1 MNWRHFQSA
10 PANKRLIQAENKV
23 DAQPGVDT

>member
-10 PANKRLIQAENKV
+10 PANKRPIQAENKV